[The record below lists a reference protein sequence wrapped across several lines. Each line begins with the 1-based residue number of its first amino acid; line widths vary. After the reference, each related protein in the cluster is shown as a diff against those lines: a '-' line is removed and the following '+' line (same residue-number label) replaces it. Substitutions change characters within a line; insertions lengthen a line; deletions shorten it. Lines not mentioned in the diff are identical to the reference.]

1 MADEYVIVTD
11 ANRGEQLAH
20 ATGVVLFFKKLCPNC
35 KALEKML
42 EKFYA
47 ANPSIPRWRVDSE
60 ECPETMKT
68 FSVERV
74 PTILILKEGEVA
86 ARKVG
91 LMNLREMSAFY
102 GSAGIL

>member
-1 MADEYVIVTD
+1 MPDESVIITD
-11 ANRGEQLAH
+11 ANCREHLGR
-20 ATGVVLFFKKLCPNC
+20 ATGVVLFYKKLCPNC

-60 ECPETMKT
+60 ECPETMKQ

-74 PTILILKEGEVA
+74 PTILVLKEGEVA

-91 LMNLREMSAFY
+91 LT
-102 GSAGIL
+102 